1 MKFIPYLFI
10 TLLLLSTVSMADET
24 APPLEVLRYGPVN
37 DLVIDAVPPGGLVKT
52 TSGDLLTTF
61 TDKGDSAAGSRCY
74 LVRSKDEGVTWSAPY
89 KIFEP
94 NNPREGL
101 FTELVTLPDDSV
113 LLLIIRIA
121 HTDTSPESVFAYR
134 ESTVELQRSEDNGET
149 FQPVGFLPTAPKA
162 LTSTTGDL
170 YTLPNGNLII
180 PAYCYTTPALQH
192 PGYHY
197 GAGFFRSQDGGNH
210 WGPLEVA
217 FQDPPSEEETRQGFN
232 EAAFVVRDDGMIIA
246 YARVDVHQGAD
257 FKLNHMWRTQSTDN
271 GVTWTPPEE
280 TGIVG
285 IYPTISTLPSGE
297 FVMACGIRDS
307 PIMRRTTSLFTSSDG
322 LTWTDRGHP
331 YYSRSNGLPANSA
344 TGGSQDMVALGDN
357 TLYIVFYAY
366 DPALPGINKTYID
379 GNVIRLE

>member
-1 MKFIPYLFI
+1 MKTLPVLFA

-24 APPLEVLRYGPVN
+24 VPPVEVLRYGPVN
-37 DLVIDAVPPGGLVKT
+37 DQVVDAVTPGGLVKT
-52 TSGDLLTTF
+52 KSGDLLTTF

-74 LVRSKDEGVTWSAPY
+74 VVRSKDEGVTWSAPY

-101 FTELVTLPDDSV
+101 FTELVTLPDGNV
-113 LLLIIRIA
+113 LLLLLRIA

-149 FQPVGFLPTAPKA
+149 FHAVGFLPTAPKA
-162 LTSTTGDL
+162 LTSTTGDI
-170 YTLPNGNLII
+170 YTLPNGDLII

-192 PGYHY
+192 PGYNY
-197 GAGFFRSQDGGNH
+197 GAGFFRSRDGGNH

-217 FQDPPSEEETRQGFN
+217 FTDPPSDDETRQGFN
-232 EAAFVVRDDGMIIA
+232 EAAFVVRDDGVLIA
-246 YARVDVHQGAD
+246 YARVDVHPGAD
-257 FKLNHMWRTQSTDN
+257 FKLNNMWRTQSTDS
-271 GVTWTPPEE
+271 GVTWSTPEE
-280 TGIVG
+280 TDIVG
-285 IYPTISTLPSGE
+285 IYPTIHTLPSGE

-307 PIMRRTTSLFTSSDG
+307 PIMRRTTSLFTSTDG
-322 LTWTDRGHP
+322 INWTYRGHP

-344 TGGSQDMVALGDN
+344 TGGSQDMVALGGN
-357 TLYIVFYAY
+357 TFYIVFYAH

-379 GNVIRLE
+379 GCHIEF